1 MNWQIIVGAFLL
13 LGGIVNIT
21 TDFGTFA
28 FGVIVGG
35 ILTYWGLIKKGYLKN
50 PLPKLMSNKAPTGS
64 DQSRKSATYYL
75 AGVSYC
81 QNNVS
86 KIAIPNPAWNYRKD
100 DILSHGLGGSVI
112 YRYKRT
118 NKVAEFRDEP
128 SNPHDKDA
136 IAVYMDSLLVGYIKH
151 EDIEQINNIRKRHSV
166 KSVIGCITGGDYK
179 IAAEDGSTNKD
190 NRYFSVSIDV
200 EYV

>member
-13 LGGIVNIT
+13 LGGIANIT
-21 TDFGTFA
+21 TDFGTFV
-28 FGVIVGG
+28 FGVIAGG
-35 ILTYWGLIKKGYLKN
+35 LLAYWGLVKKGYLKN
-50 PLPKLMSNKAPTGS
+50 PLSKLIPNKAPSNS

-75 AGVSYC
+75 AGVSYY

-100 DILSHGLGGSVI
+100 DILSHGLGGSII

-118 NKVAEFRDEP
+118 NKVAELRDEP
-128 SNPHDKDA
+128 TNTHDKNA
-136 IAVYMDSLLVGYIKH
+136 IAVYMDNLLVGYIKH
-151 EDIEQINNIRKRHSV
+151 EDIGQLNNIRKRHSV

-179 IAAEDGSTNKD
+179 ISSEDGSTSKD
-190 NRYFSVSIDV
+190 SRYFSISIDV